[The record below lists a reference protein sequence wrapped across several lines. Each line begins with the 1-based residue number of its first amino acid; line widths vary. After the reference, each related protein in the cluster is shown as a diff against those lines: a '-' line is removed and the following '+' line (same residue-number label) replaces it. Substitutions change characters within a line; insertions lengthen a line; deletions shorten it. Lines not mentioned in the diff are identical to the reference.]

1 MKQNRNKIKCSVIVA
16 LSIVILA
23 TASCKKTLDIN
34 SDPNSFTDVPVNTI
48 LPAAEVN
55 LAYALGGDATRISAN
70 IVQYYGGHRNQ
81 PLDYGQYNITPST
94 TDNFWTNMYSVVLT
108 NLKSVMEKSRENGDS
123 IYVGVGQILTAY
135 TFGSLTDLYGDIPFS
150 EALQTTTDVTPAYD
164 KQEDVYSGII
174 SLLDKGV
181 ANVKSGVGTGPDDD
195 DVVYAGDINNWE
207 KLGNSLK
214 LRYLNHLS
222 KRQPDAASTF
232 LAQNPAL
239 ITNVSENAAVY
250 FGSDAANANPIYQ
263 FDELS
268 GRKDNAV
275 CKTLV
280 DKMALLNDPR
290 VPVYF
295 NPVKNNNNGFAGQYR
310 GNDPGGDDD
319 DSGESLFS
327 RVGEAY
333 GATEAPVIFMSAAEV
348 QFIIAEIQFRSTNT
362 AAAKTA
368 YETAISNDFSALGLS
383 AAYAA
388 YIAQAGVAFDNTL
401 DRIME
406 QKWITM
412 YQAAYES
419 WVDWRRTGVP
429 TLTIPVVNR
438 TGGVVPRK
446 LPYPQLE
453 INLNAQSI
461 EAGPGLPDSFN
472 ELKKHVWW
480 DE

>member
-1 MKQNRNKIKCSVIVA
+1 MKLRRNKMKHTYLMA
-16 LSIVILA
+16 LGFVVIL
-23 TASCKKTLDIN
+23 ASCKKTLDIN
-34 SDPNSFTDVPVNTI
+34 NDPNSFTDVPVNTI

-55 LAYALGGDATRISAN
+55 LAYALGGDASRISGN

-81 PLDYGQYNITPST
+81 PLDYGQYNITPAT

-108 NLKSVMEKSRENGDS
+108 NLKSVAEKSRVEGDS
-123 IYVGVGQILTAY
+123 IYVGVSQILTAY
-135 TFGSLTDLYGDIPFS
+135 TFGTLTDLYGDIPFT

-164 KQEDVYSGII
+164 KQENIYPAIIGLIEKGI
-174 SLLDKGV
+174 
-181 ANVKSGVGTGPDDD
+181 ANIKSGTGTGPADD
-195 DVVYAGDINNWE
+195 DVIYAGDITNWE
-207 KLGNSLK
+207 KFANSLK

-222 KRQPDAASTF
+222 KRQPTAASDF
-232 LAQNPAL
+232 LAQNPVL
-239 ITNVSENAAVY
+239 ITDNSENAGVV
-250 FGSDAANANPIYQ
+250 FGEDAANANPIYQ
-263 FDELS
+263 FDILS

-275 CKTLV
+275 CNTLV
-280 DKMALLNDPR
+280 DKMIALTDPR

-295 NPVKNNNNGFAGQYR
+295 YPVKNDNNGFAGQYR

-327 RVGEAY
+327 REGDAY
-333 GATEAPVIFMSAAEV
+333 ASSTSPVMLMTAAEV
-348 QFIIAEIQFRSTNT
+348 QFIIAEIQFRNSN
-362 AAAKTA
+362 AAAAQTA
-368 YETAISNDFSALGLS
+368 YETAIANDFDALGLS
-383 AAYAA
+383 ADYAA
-388 YIAQAGVAFDNTL
+388 YIANAGVAFNNTL

-412 YQAAYES
+412 FQAPFES

-429 TLTIPVVNR
+429 TLIIPVVNR

-453 INLNAQSI
+453 LNLNAQSI